1 MMTGYC
7 RGFKRLAVTLACSNR
22 RVSATTFPSPSI
34 MRAASTGEPPPSRTC
49 NLSWTILCACP
60 GVTLGVGMLTVTLV
74 ARGTPPNSSSCYSH
88 KDSHFATCRCHCRKR
103 LLRRG
108 IAAASDWLTIGGG
121 VGMRMSGPH
130 VALCA
135 RISATPG
142 FTCPSPSGVCSL
154 AADSDSQLYGVG
166 LVIMASLRIRPTR
179 TCSAV
184 KLRAATRNAC
194 CVASCHIGK
203 TLTFLC

>member
-1 MMTGYC
+1 MQQSPCFRDNVSVTIDNAGGVHG
-7 RGFKRLAVTLACSNR
+7 RASAKQNLQSVVDNIVRLPRSNLGR
-22 RVSATTFPSPSI
+22 RNADSDPCGA
-34 MRAASTGEPPPSRTC
+34 RYSTEFEFLLLPQR
-49 NLSWTILCACP
+49 L
-60 GVTLGVGMLTVTLV
+60 
-74 ARGTPPNSSSCYSH
+74 R
-88 KDSHFATCRCHCRKR
+88 HFATCRCHCRNR

-121 VGMRMSGPH
+121 VGIRMSGPH

-166 LVIMASLRIRPTR
+166 LVIMASLRIRPTP

-184 KLRAATRNAC
+184 KLHPATRNAC
-194 CVASCHIGK
+194 CAASCHIGK